1 MIKVVNLVKSFGT
14 QTALRGINLAVEE
27 GDFLTLFGPNG
38 AGKTT
43 LIRILAGISRP
54 TTGKVLL
61 NNIELSPSWSD
72 ARRHIG
78 LVSHHSYLYP
88 DLTAEENLRFYGRM
102 YDVPNLMERIREL
115 VDSVGLLPRLH
126 DPVRDYSRGMQQRL
140 SIARALLHDPLLL
153 LLDEPYTG
161 LDQAASN
168 NLRDVL
174 TATTQNGR
182 TVLMTTH
189 NLERGL
195 SQCNRVVIVNKG
207 RIVLNEARH
216 ALRTEEWQK
225 AYLENVGATH

>member
-1 MIKVVNLVKSFGT
+1 MIKVVNLVKAFGT
-14 QTALRGINLAVEE
+14 QTALRGINLNVAE
-27 GDFLTLFGPNG
+27 GEFLTIFGPNG

-54 TTGKVLL
+54 SAGRVLL
-61 NNIELSPSWSD
+61 DGLELTPAWAE

-88 DLTAEENLRFYGRM
+88 DLTAEENLIFYGRM
-102 YDVPNLMERIREL
+102 YDVPNLTARIHEML
-115 VDSVGLLPRLH
+115 ESVGLLRRLH
-126 DPVRDYSRGMQQRL
+126 DPVRTFSRGMQQRL

-161 LDQAASN
+161 LDQAASDR
-168 NLRDVL
+168 LRDVL
-174 TATTQNGR
+174 GEAAHTGR

-195 SQCNRVVIVNKG
+195 ALCDRAVIVSNGRVVFESDRQTLSEKQW
-207 RIVLNEARH
+207 RETYH
-216 ALRTEEWQK
+216 K
-225 AYLENVGATH
+225 HVGTTP

>member
-1 MIKVVNLVKSFGT
+1 MIKVINLIKSFGT
-14 QTALRGINLAVEE
+14 QTALRGINLSVRE

-54 TTGKVLL
+54 TAGKVLF
-61 NNIELSPSWSD
+61 NDIELSPSWSD

-102 YDVPNLMERIREL
+102 YDVPNLMERIHEL
-115 VDSVGLLPRLH
+115 VGSVGLLPRLH
-126 DPVRDYSRGMQQRL
+126 DPIRDYSRGMQQRL
-140 SIARALLHDPLLL
+140 SIARALLHDPLIL

-161 LDQAASN
+161 LDQAASD

-174 TATTQNGR
+174 NATTQTGR

-207 RIVLNEARH
+207 RVVLNKGRD
-216 ALRTEEWQK
+216 ALSAEEWRE
-225 AYLENVGATH
+225 AYLDNVGATH